1 MSAAA
6 AATATEATPKPDRK
20 TLQTHIV
27 RHLAALAMVLD
38 EDHVQELILTLFRDN
53 DMVGTI
59 YPRGAISEV
68 ESAVLDEVYDAGAL
82 FEALNAKYWEEG
94 RKFLVSK
101 ISAAGI
107 ESAISGGGGDTIQL
121 VGGAGAH

>member
-6 AATATEATPKPDRK
+6 AAATPDAPTPKPDRK
-20 TLQTHIV
+20 ALQSHIV
-27 RHLAALAMVLD
+27 KHLSALAMVLD

-53 DMVGTI
+53 DMIGMI
-59 YPRGAISEV
+59 YPRGAVTEV
-68 ESAVLDEVYDAGAL
+68 ESAVMDEVFDAGAL
-82 FEALNAKYWEEG
+82 FEALNAKFWEEG

-107 ESAISGGGGDTIQL
+107 ESTIPVASGRDTIQL
-121 VGGAGAH
+121 VGR